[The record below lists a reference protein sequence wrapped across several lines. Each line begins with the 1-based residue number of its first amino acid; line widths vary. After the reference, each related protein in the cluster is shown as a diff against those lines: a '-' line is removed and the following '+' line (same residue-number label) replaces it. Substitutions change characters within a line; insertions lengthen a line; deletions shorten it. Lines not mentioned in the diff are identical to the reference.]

1 MVKPRPQ
8 FFLTLAVVVFLAY
21 FLWEAS
27 SWRIQARLYPWVI
40 GFPALALAI
49 TQLVLDLRGAP
60 EIKDAGN
67 APIDFQFTKSADPA
81 RTRRQTLN
89 IFSWII
95 GFVIG
100 LWLFGFSLAIPLM
113 VFLYLKAQSREPWLL
128 SVMLTGA
135 AWLLFWG
142 LFDQLLHLPF
152 PDGQLFTWL
161 GLT

>member
-1 MVKPRPQ
+1 MKPRPQ
-8 FFLTLAVVVFLAY
+8 FFLTLVVVVFLAY
-21 FLWEAS
+21 LLWEAR
-27 SWRIQARLYPWVI
+27 SWRLQARLYPWVI
-40 GFPALALAI
+40 GFPPLVLAI
-49 TQLVLDLRGAP
+49 IPLCLDLRGVR
-60 EIKDAGN
+60 EMKSAGN
-67 APIDFQFTKSADPA
+67 APVDFQFTKTTDPA

-100 LWLFGFSLAIPLM
+100 LWFLGFSLAIPLM

-128 SVMLTGA
+128 SLLLTGS

-152 PDGQLFTWL
+152 PDGQLFIWL
-161 GLT
+161 GFT